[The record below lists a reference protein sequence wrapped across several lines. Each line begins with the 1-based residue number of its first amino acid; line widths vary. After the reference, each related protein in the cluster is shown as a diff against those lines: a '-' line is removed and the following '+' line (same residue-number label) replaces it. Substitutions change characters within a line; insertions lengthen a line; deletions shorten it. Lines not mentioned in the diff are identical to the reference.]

1 MLASFVPA
9 NVRRAA
15 SAFAMAVALAGG
27 AVGVTA
33 SLPGA
38 AQAEEYSEA
47 FVAAYQAVQATTQ
60 NGATDFSPARPLI
73 PAMTAAIV
81 SNDEKQAAGNL
92 LLVVGQNLRDAGL
105 QRQGI
110 ELMLASGKVPPEAQ
124 GQYYYYVGN
133 FALQMEDYAGGREA
147 LRQALS
153 RNYMPAQAATDPAL
167 DPRTQI
173 LQSYFLQED
182 FAGLKQYA
190 GELVSAAPAGTA
202 VPESWLTYGLQGAI
216 DSEDLASAM
225 QFSAPLVRHY
235 PTQRNVRNA
244 IRVATSLGNLDTGPV
259 LADAQRLMFFANAMT
274 ERTDYVAY
282 IASIDSRL
290 MANETLRVLEQGK
303 TSGKLPESDNYYAA
317 EFQVANERA
326 ASERRDAP
334 GMLSEARNAATGLEA
349 YEAGE
354 IYLSLGDYAQAET
367 LYAMALEKGS
377 TDRNR
382 DLTRLGIAQA
392 MQGKKAEA
400 QASFAQVEGD
410 RAAIAQ
416 LWAAYVASQG

>member
-9 NVRRAA
+9 NVRRTA
-15 SAFAMAVALAGG
+15 SAFAMAIALAGG

-38 AQAEEYSEA
+38 AHAEDYSEA

-73 PAMTAAIV
+73 PALTATLA
-81 SNDEKQAAGNL
+81 SADEKQAAGNL
-92 LLVVGQNLRDAGL
+92 ILVVGQNLRDAAL

-110 ELMLASGKVPPEAQ
+110 ELMLASGKVPPESQ

-133 FALQMEDYAGGREA
+133 FALQGQDYAAGREA

-190 GELVSAAPAGTA
+190 TELVGAAGTAA
-202 VPESWLTYGLQGAI
+202 VPESWLTYGLQAAI
-216 DSEDLASAM
+216 ESEDLASAM
-225 QFSAPLVRHY
+225 QFSVPLVTHY
-235 PTQRNVRNA
+235 PTARNIRNS

-259 LADAQRLMFFANAMT
+259 LADAQRLMFFANAMSD
-274 ERTDYVAY
+274 RSDYVAY
-282 IASIDSRL
+282 VASIDSRL

-303 TSGKLPESDNYYAA
+303 TSGHLPESDNYYAA
-317 EFQVANERA
+317 EFQVANERSA
-326 ASERRDAP
+326 AERRDAA
-334 GMLSEARNAATGLEA
+334 GMLTDARGAATGLEA

-354 IYLSLGDYAQAET
+354 VYLSLGDYAQAET
-367 LYAMALEKGS
+367 LYALALEKGS

-400 QASFAQVEGD
+400 QASFAQVEGN
-410 RAAIAQ
+410 RASVAQ
-416 LWAAYVASQG
+416 LWAAYIASQG